1 MTITTTLT
9 RLRRA
14 GACADGL
21 ATLERALGA
30 DFGADAPVNALF
42 ILRSNGAEHVE
53 WLLQSSAC
61 AEDPAPAWA
70 EYLRVES
77 PARDEYLR
85 VTAPALAEYRRVAAQ
100 ALERILQG

>member
-14 GACADGL
+14 GACANGL

-42 ILRSNGAEHVE
+42 ILRSNGAEHVK

-61 AEDPAPAWA
+61 AEDPAPARA
-70 EYLRVES
+70 EC
-77 PARDEYLR
+77 LR
-85 VTAPALAEYRRVAAQ
+85 VTAPALAEYRRVAAP
-100 ALERILQG
+100 ALERILQPEEEVKNA